1 MGQSRAQIPDKLY
14 FKIGEV
20 SQITGIKTY
29 VLRYWETEFPIGPR
43 KSRTGQR
50 LYRREDIEK
59 VLEIR
64 RLLYDEG
71 FTVVGARKHLQG
83 GGSQGEDERV
93 EELPIPP
100 VPEVDDEEETE
111 SVPTAAES
119 AKSRTF
125 LLELRSRVVKLRGQI
140 GQLRAQL

>member
-1 MGQSRAQIPDKLY
+1 MGQSGAQIPDKLY

-29 VLRYWETEFPIGPR
+29 VLRYWETEFPIAPR

-83 GGSQGEDERV
+83 AGAQSEETRV
-93 EELPIPP
+93 EEAPSSAAPAVEEWQELD
-100 VPEVDDEEETE
+100 PEQA
-111 SVPTAAES
+111 SAAG
-119 AKSRTF
+119 ANSRTF